1 MNIMSLDLLIG
12 VLAAICLVTMA
23 RCEGWSLA
31 AFISMLGG
39 AVEVLLMLYAG
50 WDAAAIEIAA
60 LVMALMALWLT
71 GRRPG

>member
-23 RCEGWSLA
+23 RCEGRSLA
-31 AFISMLGG
+31 AFISMLVG
-39 AVEVLLMLYAG
+39 ALGVLLMLYAG

-60 LVMALMALWLT
+60 LVLALTALWLT
-71 GRRPG
+71 GRRSG